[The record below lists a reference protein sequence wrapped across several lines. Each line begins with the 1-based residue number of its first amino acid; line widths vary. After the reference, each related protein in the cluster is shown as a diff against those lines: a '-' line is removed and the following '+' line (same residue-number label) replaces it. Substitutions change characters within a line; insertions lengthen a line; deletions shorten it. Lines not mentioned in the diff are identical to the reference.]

1 MEIVDK
7 TNIIEIVKSF
17 AELIR
22 RRFPVKSVIL
32 FGSHVNGNARVD
44 SDIDVAVIVEAA
56 EIDQSIIEFEL
67 FKLRRE
73 IDLRIEPVLFT
84 NNTQDPSGFFD
95 TILKTGEIV
104 YQN

>member
-1 MEIVDK
+1 MDK

-17 AELIR
+17 AELIKR
-22 RRFPVKSVIL
+22 RLPVKSVIL

-56 EIDQSIIEFEL
+56 EIDHSTIEFEL

-73 IDLRIEPVLFT
+73 IDLRIEPVLFY
-84 NNTQDPSGFFD
+84 NKTQDPSGFFD
-95 TILKTGEIV
+95 TILKTGKIV

>member
-1 MEIVDK
+1 MDK

-17 AELIR
+17 AELIK
-22 RRFPVKSVIL
+22 RRFPIKSVIL

-44 SDIDVAVIVEAA
+44 SDIDVAVIVEAV
-56 EIDQSIIEFEL
+56 EIDHSKIEFEL

-73 IDLRIEPVLFT
+73 IDLRIEPVLFS
-84 NNTQDPSGFFD
+84 NKTQDPSGFFD
-95 TILKTGEIV
+95 TILKTGQII

>member
-1 MEIVDK
+1 MDK

-17 AELIR
+17 AELIK

-56 EIDQSIIEFEL
+56 EIDHSTIEFEL

-73 IDLRIEPVLFT
+73 IDLRIEPVLF
-84 NNTQDPSGFFD
+84 NNKTQDPSGFFD
-95 TILKTGEIV
+95 TILKTGRIV